1 MSETPTT
8 ADAEAGPQPVVV
20 LECYSWLCREL
31 GMATGD
37 RGKVEVR
44 FAPGETIQLVL
55 DRLAA
60 ESEPFARH
68 VFDRD
73 LGRVKESVALL
84 LNGRHVDLVGG
95 IETALQPG
103 DELLLLPGF
112 AGG

>member
-1 MSETPTT
+1 MAAARTT
-8 ADAEAGPQPVVV
+8 AEAEPRPVVV

-37 RGKVEVR
+37 RGRVEVP
-44 FAPGETIQLVL
+44 FASGETVQQVL

-73 LGRVKESVALL
+73 MGRVKESVAVL
-84 LNGRHVDLVGG
+84 LNGRHLDLTGG
-95 IETALQPG
+95 IGATLHPG
-103 DELLLLPGF
+103 DEVLILPGF
-112 AGG
+112 SGG